1 MTALTSQKS
10 TAKFSSDCVK
20 FLYPTRHEIGYFRDV
35 RSSQSFAPV
44 LKNKIKQASITK
56 YTTTQNGQEKL
67 KPGSA
72 AIYNIQPGNR
82 MGLLLLLFIR
92 IKKCI

>member
-56 YTTTQNGQEKL
+56 Y
-67 KPGSA
+67 
-72 AIYNIQPGNR
+72 
-82 MGLLLLLFIR
+82 
-92 IKKCI
+92 